1 MEESKAPPEKI
12 KVVDRRR
19 FTDDGEPRQDVSPP
33 QEAPADVGTPVP
45 DVANPEE
52 PAGGPTKPVGSG
64 RQAGEP
70 GARPPGP
77 AQAAG
82 RGTATPGGFLE
93 LVAMLAHQAEL
104 LLLGAEGFPAQPTEA
119 RRLIDYLGALEEKTK
134 GNLTSEEAQVLS
146 SIIFQLR
153 TLFVQSTR

>member
-1 MEESKAPPEKI
+1 
-12 KVVDRRR
+12 
-19 FTDDGEPRQDVSPP
+19 
-33 QEAPADVGTPVP
+33 
-45 DVANPEE
+45 
-52 PAGGPTKPVGSG
+52 
-64 RQAGEP
+64 
-70 GARPPGP
+70 
-77 AQAAG
+77 
-82 RGTATPGGFLE
+82 
-93 LVAMLAHQAEL
+93 MLAHQAEL

>member
-19 FTDDGEPRQDVSPP
+19 FTDDGEPRQDVPPP
-33 QEAPADVGTPVP
+33 QEAPADVGTPGP
-45 DVANPEE
+45 DVTIPEE
-52 PAGGPTKPVGSG
+52 SATGSTDSAESG
-64 RQAGEP
+64 RQADEP
-70 GARPPGP
+70 GAESAGS

-82 RGTATPGGFLE
+82 RGTTTQGGFLE

-104 LLLGAEGFPAQPTEA
+104 LLLGAEGFAAQPAEA

-134 GNLTSEEAQVLS
+134 GNLTSEEAHVLS
-146 SIIFQLR
+146 NIIFQLR